1 MGFDCGFDI
10 CPPLEEKYRGV
21 TDPDSRSPSGI
32 VLITPETR
40 HTEGSD
46 KLSNDTK
53 YFYYFM
59 IGEAPHLPSHPDC
72 CDRFLRFSSKVSGGI
87 TAPAEP
93 YIMEVCRI
101 AKQYFGDRVCFWHE
115 LRETGDEKQYGC
127 YSWKRVYEAEKEVR
141 DFHENMEKQS
151 KQAFQRYSFVVGQV
165 PELPSHPNCGG
176 RLLGFN
182 SYVSSGRTAPA
193 GSYIMQVFHIAKQYF
208 GNHELRE
215 TGDEKQYCHQTRD
228 HVRAGERGSR

>member
-10 CPPLEEKYRGV
+10 CPPLETTDSNKALYRDFLEHLWGKYRGV

-46 KLSNDTK
+46 KPSNDTK

-72 CDRFLRFSSKVSGGI
+72 CDCFLRFNSKVSGGI

-127 YSWKRVYEAEKEVR
+127 YSWNRVYEAEKEVR
-141 DFHENMEKQS
+141 DFHENMEKQ
-151 KQAFQRYSFVVGQV
+151 
-165 PELPSHPNCGG
+165 
-176 RLLGFN
+176 
-182 SYVSSGRTAPA
+182 
-193 GSYIMQVFHIAKQYF
+193 
-208 GNHELRE
+208 
-215 TGDEKQYCHQTRD
+215 
-228 HVRAGERGSR
+228 